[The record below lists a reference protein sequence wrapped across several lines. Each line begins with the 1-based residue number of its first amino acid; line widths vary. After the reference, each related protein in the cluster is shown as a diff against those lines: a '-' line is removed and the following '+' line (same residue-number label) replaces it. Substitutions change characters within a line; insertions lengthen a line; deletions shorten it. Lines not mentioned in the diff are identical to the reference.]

1 MTSMIPLSGY
11 CATER
16 RAIPHTRVC
25 DMPQAQTK
33 APQDAPETK
42 MKQAAT
48 ILVCDDE
55 ALIRWSLKQH
65 LQSEG
70 YQVLEASNGQE
81 CLESALRHAPDL
93 IISDIK
99 MPKMSGMEMLQK
111 LREADNE
118 IPVIVITAH
127 GDINSAMDAT
137 RLGARAFVHKPF
149 DLREVGHAVGTVL
162 REVRLE
168 QEVRYLRRQNRA
180 AYGRLI
186 GAAPS
191 MHRLFETLSRLE
203 DVDAPTVLL
212 MGESGTGKDVIAQSL
227 HERGPRAKGPFMEV
241 DCAAMPETLIE
252 SELFGH
258 EKGSFTDARATK
270 RGLFE
275 VARGGTI
282 FLDEIGEMAPGTQ
295 AKLLRALENRRF
307 KRVGGIAPI
316 TLDAGII
323 AATNRDLSEEVRK
336 GNFRED
342 LFFRLNVIR
351 VEVPP
356 LRERREDTPLL
367 VDHFLERFNEEFRRT
382 VTGVSEE
389 ALELMRRYR
398 WPGNVRELRNVIER
412 IVILE
417 PTEIIQAQHLPA
429 EIRYGHSS
437 SSGRDPFVLPEEGV
451 NLEELELSLL
461 RQALER
467 TNNNQSAAARL
478 LGISRYALRY
488 RMEKHGLLNKS

>member
-1 MTSMIPLSGY
+1 
-11 CATER
+11 
-16 RAIPHTRVC
+16 
-25 DMPQAQTK
+25 MPQAQIK
-33 APQDAPETK
+33 NQKETVGVK
-42 MKQAAT
+42 VSQTAT

-70 YQVLEASNGQE
+70 YRVLEASDGQE
-81 CLESALRHAPDL
+81 CLESALKHAPDL
-93 IISDIK
+93 IISDLK

-111 LREADNE
+111 LREADNDL
-118 IPVIVITAH
+118 PVIVITAH
-127 GDINSAMDAT
+127 GDVNSAMDAT

-162 REVRLE
+162 RECRLE

-186 GAAPS
+186 GASPS

-212 MGESGTGKDVIAQSL
+212 TGESGTGKDLIAQSL
-227 HERGPRAKGPFMEV
+227 HERGPRGKGPFMEV

-258 EKGSFTDARATK
+258 EKGAFTDARTTK

-307 KRVGGIAPI
+307 KRVGGIAAI
-316 TLDAGII
+316 TLDAGIV
-323 AATNRDLSEEVRK
+323 AATNRDLSEEVRHSR
-336 GNFRED
+336 FRED

-351 VEVPP
+351 VDVPP
-356 LRERREDTPLL
+356 LRERRDDLPIL
-367 VDHFLERFNEEFRRT
+367 VDHFLERFNEEFRRS
-382 VTGVSEE
+382 VNGVSEE

-429 EIRYGHSS
+429 EIRYGQSS
-437 SSGRDPFVLPEEGV
+437 NSSRDPFVLPEEGV

-467 TNNNQSAAARL
+467 TNSNQSAAARL

-488 RMEKHGLLNKS
+488 RMEKHGLLKKV